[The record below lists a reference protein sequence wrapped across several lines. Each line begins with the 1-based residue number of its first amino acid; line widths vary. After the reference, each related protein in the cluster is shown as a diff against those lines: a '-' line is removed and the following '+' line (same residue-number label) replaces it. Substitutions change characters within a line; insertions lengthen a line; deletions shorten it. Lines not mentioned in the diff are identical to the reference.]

1 MKRKSKPTMI
11 IHYNTN
17 TIPSGVESISVHHLG
32 ETYLFSRDDM
42 EEALKFYIEE
52 NLQWTKSE

>member
-52 NLQWTKSE
+52 NLQ